1 MSPFNVDPVWTHV
14 SLRVPLYTP
23 LYDPDQVPDR
33 TTAGGGWA
41 AVGVAAGVGVGTGVL
56 VGVLTGALVG
66 VGVPVVDDEL
76 HAASSEPRPI
86 AVNIT
91 MVCFISEV
99 LPLVQLN
106 SSYCYTW
113 LILPELRCIAASR
126 LLPCTRPLACPG
138 RGTRLEDPLEGDG
151 RPFGD
156 AAHRGLGTLEAAE
169 DHLVFAHEQR
179 AQVANDVA
187 VSRELS
193 GAGIDAVVER
203 DQVGL
208 VDTRP
213 EALGEVFGPV
223 WMLHSVKLS
232 RGAVR

>member
-33 TTAGGGWA
+33 MTAGGGWA
-41 AVGVAAGVGVGTGVL
+41 AVGVGVG
-56 VGVLTGALVG
+56 TGALVG

-106 SSYCYTW
+106 SSYCY
-113 LILPELRCIAASR
+113 
-126 LLPCTRPLACPG
+126 
-138 RGTRLEDPLEGDG
+138 
-151 RPFGD
+151 
-156 AAHRGLGTLEAAE
+156 
-169 DHLVFAHEQR
+169 
-179 AQVANDVA
+179 
-187 VSRELS
+187 
-193 GAGIDAVVER
+193 
-203 DQVGL
+203 
-208 VDTRP
+208 
-213 EALGEVFGPV
+213 
-223 WMLHSVKLS
+223 
-232 RGAVR
+232 